1 MKFTEAFATLVDD
14 LRIPEHTVPL
24 LEQYVCSLYGQDKA
38 NSVNDVRYTMFKFG
52 KCTEESLPP
61 NFDSLHQHIF
71 QVNFLIKVYIL
82 YLYILEIF

>member
-1 MKFTEAFATLVDD
+1 MRAFKVARSCVKFTEAFAALEDD

-38 NSVNDVRYTMFKFG
+38 SAQKDARYTMFKLG

-61 NFDSLHQHIF
+61 NFDSLYQHT
-71 QVNFLIKVYIL
+71 L
-82 YLYILEIF
+82 